1 MLTIRE
7 ILFIIV
13 LIVVIA
19 FTIFLLIIS
28 IKDYRER
35 NKIIQQ
41 IRKRGKTFKISDE
54 EYYAIRKWTYE

>member
-13 LIVVIA
+13 LIVVIT

-41 IRKRGKTFKISDE
+41 IKKRGKTFKISDE
-54 EYYAIRKWTYE
+54 EYYTIRKWTYE

>member
-28 IKDYRER
+28 IKDYHER

-41 IRKRGKTFKISDE
+41 IKKRGKTFKIGDE
-54 EYYAIRKWTYE
+54 EYYAIRK

>member
-7 ILFIIV
+7 ILFIIG

-41 IRKRGKTFKISDE
+41 IKKRGKTFKISDE